1 MNTDQNQYS
10 QEDEMANGP
19 VSAGASNK
27 DAKKF
32 NENNQQL
39 TGDKRS
45 DSGNYN
51 KMDQNEA
58 SGPMQGTGMANDQ
71 IIATPGGGTLPANN
85 SSGGSDSSRGGIN
98 TSNSTVSGGSS
109 SAGAVVGQGEHRDR
123 GAMTDVEANA
133 TTNTADTMNMN
144 TGSQAETPEK

>member
-27 DAKKF
+27 DAQKF
-32 NENNQQL
+32 NKDNQQL
-39 TGDKRS
+39 TSDKQN

-85 SSGGSDSSRGGIN
+85 SSGGSDSSRGGRN

-109 SAGAVVGQGEHRDR
+109 SAGAVAGAGEHRDR
-123 GAMTDVEANA
+123 GAMNDVEANA
-133 TTNTADTMNMN
+133 TSNTADTMNEN
-144 TGSQAETPEK
+144 SGN

>member
-1 MNTDQNQYS
+1 MNTDQNQYA

-27 DAKKF
+27 DAQKF
-32 NENNQQL
+32 NQNNQQL
-39 TGDKRS
+39 TSDKRN

-71 IIATPGGGTLPANN
+71 IIASPGGGTLPSNN

-109 SAGAVVGQGEHRDR
+109 SAGAVAGAGEHRDR
-123 GAMTDVEANA
+123 GSMTDVEANA
-133 TTNTADTMNMN
+133 TSNTADTMNEN
-144 TGSQAETPEK
+144 SGS

>member
-1 MNTDQNQYS
+1 MNTDQNQYKR
-10 QEDEMANGP
+10 EDEMANGP

-71 IIATPGGGTLPANN
+71 IIATPGGGTLPTKN
-85 SSGGSDSSRGGIN
+85 SSGGSDTSRGGRN

-109 SAGAVVGQGEHRDR
+109 SAGAVAGLGEHRDR
-123 GAMTDVEANA
+123 GAMTDVEDDA
-133 TTNTADTMNMN
+133 TSNTADMMQGN
-144 TGSQAETPEK
+144 SKPEAKTTQE